1 MHASLPRL
9 ALFSLFALVG
19 SQVSTLEPAMIL
31 ASMAGGAWGGA
42 LLAALWGTRRTEG
55 ARFDASV
62 ALTGALSLALSGLV
76 LCGLL
81 ALKGL
86 FGGAELSEAIS
97 QAFGQLSELFASPST
112 EQGKVLNGLPAMVC
126 AALTGE
132 LALSLPGEA
141 SESEGGEDEDEDEGR
156 AFLLLHGSGVAG
168 ALVVYAGCL
177 LAANEPSNVIGFLV
191 AGALI
196 GILGGAAGAA
206 AYVMIGAQLDRLL
219 GR

>member
-1 MHASLPRL
+1 
-9 ALFSLFALVG
+9 
-19 SQVSTLEPAMIL
+19 MIL
-31 ASMAGGAWGGA
+31 ATMAGGAWGGA
-42 LLAALWGTRRTEG
+42 LLATLWGTRRAEG

-62 ALTGALSLALSGLV
+62 ALTGALALALSGLV

-86 FGGAELSEAIS
+86 FGGAELSVAIS

-112 EQGKVLNGLPAMVC
+112 EQGKVLNGLPAMLC

-132 LALSLPGEA
+132 LALSLPGGEREGEA
-141 SESEGGEDEDEDEGR
+141 SEDEDEGR

-177 LAANEPSNVIGFLV
+177 LAANEPSNVLGFLV

-196 GILGGAAGAA
+196 GVLGGAAGAA
-206 AYVMIGAQLDRLL
+206 AYVLIGAQLDRLT